1 MIYHTHCTDVS
12 TNGGKALRALY
23 CLSFG
28 PKKEYVETDFKPVEY
43 RLGTTLIAFL
53 STDFAS
59 LRAKLLVRTT
69 PMMENQAITE
79 IKNELSTIHPF
90 GERFVQ
96 SLFFEEKLADVLDE
110 RMEGFEKLQKELSA
124 FADAVLVP
132 DRSKL
137 SAKQR
142 LALYMS
148 RDFQAATAIAGLD
161 LKMRAE
167 RKLYVDEQNFD
178 PVLAAD
184 RISTPPK
191 SVRFARI
198 EGSDDLGATLLTELL
213 EMVEQ
218 GIELKKCEYCHRY
231 FIPFSSKALYCDR
244 SVGDTGKSCKEL
256 AVKEK
261 HEKKIAADDGL
272 KLIRQRIKT
281 YDMRVRRTPAIYT
294 DAAFQIW
301 KAQTENARN
310 RYVNGELTYEELD
323 ALTQLPKKKGEK

>member
-1 MIYHTHCTDVS
+1 MTEISICGKLIALQMIYHTHCTAVS

-132 DRSKL
+132 DKSKL

-178 PVLAAD
+178 PV
-184 RISTPPK
+184 
-191 SVRFARI
+191 
-198 EGSDDLGATLLTELL
+198 
-213 EMVEQ
+213 VEQ

-301 KAQTENARN
+301 KAQAENARN

-323 ALTQLPKKKGEK
+323 ALTQLPKKKGE

>member
-1 MIYHTHCTDVS
+1 MDK
-12 TNGGKALRALY
+12 NGGNALRALY
-23 CLSFG
+23 CFSFG
-28 PKKEYVETDFKPVEY
+28 PKKEYVETDFRPVEY
-43 RLGTTLIAFL
+43 QLGTALITFL
-53 STDFAS
+53 STDFGP
-59 LRAKLLVRTT
+59 LRAKLQERQT

-79 IKNELSTIHPF
+79 VKNRLIAAHPF
-90 GERFVQ
+90 LERFVQ
-96 SLFFEEKLADVLDE
+96 SLFFEENLADTLDE
-110 RMEGFEKLQKELSA
+110 RLEGFEKLQKELSS
-124 FADAVLVP
+124 FVDAVLLA
-132 DRSKL
+132 DRSGL
-137 SAKQR
+137 NTKQR

-148 RDFQAATAIAGLD
+148 RDFQIATKIAGLNQ
-161 LKMRAE
+161 KMYVE
-167 RKLYVDEQNFD
+167 RKMYINERNYD
-178 PVLAAD
+178 PVLIAD
-184 RISTPPK
+184 RITEPPR

-198 EGSDDLGATLLTELL
+198 EGSDDLAATLLTELL

-231 FIPFSSKALYCDR
+231 FIPFSSKALYCNR

-261 HEKKIAADDGL
+261 HEKKVAADDGL

-301 KAQTENARN
+301 KAQAEDARN
-310 RYVNGELTYEELD
+310 RYVNGDLTYEELD

>member
-1 MIYHTHCTDVS
+1 M
-12 TNGGKALRALY
+12 NGGNTLRALY

-43 RLGTTLIAFL
+43 QLGTALITFL
-53 STDFAS
+53 STDFGL
-59 LRAKLLVRTT
+59 LRVKLQERQT

-79 IKNELSTIHPF
+79 VKNKLIAAHPF
-90 GERFVQ
+90 LERFAQ
-96 SLFFEEKLADVLDE
+96 SLFFEENLADTLDG
-110 RMEGFEKLQKELSA
+110 RLNDFENLQKELSS
-124 FADAVLVP
+124 FVDAVLLA
-132 DRSKL
+132 DRSGL
-137 SAKQR
+137 NTKQR

-148 RDFQAATAIAGLD
+148 RDFQIATKIAGLNQ
-161 LKMRAE
+161 KMYVE
-167 RKLYVDEQNFD
+167 RKMYVNERNYD
-178 PVLAAD
+178 PVLIAD
-184 RISTPPK
+184 RITAPPQ

-218 GIELKKCEYCHRY
+218 EIELKKCEYCHRY

-261 HEKKIAADDGL
+261 HEKKIAADNGL

-281 YDMRVRRTPAIYT
+281 YDMRVRRTPAVYT
-294 DAAFQIW
+294 DAAFQAW
-301 KAQTENARN
+301 KTQAEDARN
-310 RYVNGELTYEELD
+310 RYVNGELTYEELA

>member
-1 MIYHTHCTDVS
+1 
-12 TNGGKALRALY
+12 
-23 CLSFG
+23 
-28 PKKEYVETDFKPVEY
+28 
-43 RLGTTLIAFL
+43 
-53 STDFAS
+53 
-59 LRAKLLVRTT
+59 
-69 PMMENQAITE
+69 MMENQAIIE
-79 IKNELSTIHPF
+79 IKNALSAIHPF

-148 RDFQAATAIAGLD
+148 RDFQAATVIAGLN

-301 KAQTENARN
+301 RAQAENARN

-323 ALTQLPKKKGEK
+323 ALTQLPKKKGE

>member
-1 MIYHTHCTDVS
+1 MLEFWPQKGICR
-12 TNGGKALRALY
+12 NGFQARGISSRDDPY
-23 CLSFG
+23 CLFVHRFRFFTGEITGANNAHDGKSSH
-28 PKKEYVETDFKPVEY
+28 Y
-43 RLGTTLIAFL
+43 RDQKCAERDPPFRGTLCAVPL
-53 STDFAS
+53 
-59 LRAKLLVRTT
+59 
-69 PMMENQAITE
+69 
-79 IKNELSTIHPF
+79 
-90 GERFVQ
+90 
-96 SLFFEEKLADVLDE
+96 FEEKLADVLDE

-148 RDFQAATAIAGLD
+148 HDFQAATAIAGLD

-244 SVGDTGKSCKEL
+244 SVGDTGK
-256 AVKEK
+256 
-261 HEKKIAADDGL
+261 AA
-272 KLIRQRIKT
+272 KNSQSKRSMKRKS
-281 YDMRVRRTPAIYT
+281 
-294 DAAFQIW
+294 
-301 KAQTENARN
+301 
-310 RYVNGELTYEELD
+310 
-323 ALTQLPKKKGEK
+323 LPMMA

>member
-1 MIYHTHCTDVS
+1 M
-12 TNGGKALRALY
+12 RALY

-132 DRSKL
+132 DKSKL

-148 RDFQAATAIAGLD
+148 RDFQAATAIAGLN

-261 HEKKIAADDGL
+261 HEKKIC
-272 KLIRQRIKT
+272 R
-281 YDMRVRRTPAIYT
+281 
-294 DAAFQIW
+294 
-301 KAQTENARN
+301 
-310 RYVNGELTYEELD
+310 
-323 ALTQLPKKKGEK
+323 

>member
-1 MIYHTHCTDVS
+1 
-12 TNGGKALRALY
+12 
-23 CLSFG
+23 
-28 PKKEYVETDFKPVEY
+28 
-43 RLGTTLIAFL
+43 
-53 STDFAS
+53 
-59 LRAKLLVRTT
+59 
-69 PMMENQAITE
+69 MMENQAITE
-79 IKNELSTIHPF
+79 IKNALSAIHPF

-132 DRSKL
+132 DKSKL

-184 RISTPPK
+184 RISTSPK

-294 DAAFQIW
+294 DAAFQAW
-301 KAQTENARN
+301 KAQAEDARN

-323 ALTQLPKKKGEK
+323 ALTQFPKKKGEK

>member
-1 MIYHTHCTDVS
+1 M
-12 TNGGKALRALY
+12 NGGNTLRALY

-43 RLGTTLIAFL
+43 QLGTALITFL
-53 STDFAS
+53 STDFDP
-59 LRAKLLVRTT
+59 LRAKLQERQT

-79 IKNELSTIHPF
+79 VKNKLIAAHPF
-90 GERFVQ
+90 LERFAQ
-96 SLFFEEKLADVLDE
+96 SLFFEENLADTLDG
-110 RMEGFEKLQKELSA
+110 RLKDFEKLQKELSS
-124 FADAVLVP
+124 FVDAVLLA
-132 DRSKL
+132 DRSRL
-137 SAKQR
+137 NTKQR

-148 RDFQAATAIAGLD
+148 RDFQIATKIAGLNQ
-161 LKMRAE
+161 KMYVE
-167 RKLYVDEQNFD
+167 RKMYVNERNYD
-178 PVLAAD
+178 PVLIAD
-184 RISTPPK
+184 RITEPPR

-198 EGSDDLGATLLTELL
+198 EGSDDLAATLLTELL

-261 HEKKIAADDGL
+261 HEKKIAADNGL

-281 YDMRVRRTPAIYT
+281 YDMRVRRTPAVYT
-294 DAAFQIW
+294 DAAFQAW
-301 KAQTENARN
+301 KTQAEDARN
-310 RYVNGELTYEELD
+310 RYVNGELTYEELA

>member
-1 MIYHTHCTDVS
+1 MIYHTRCTAVS
-12 TNGGKALRALY
+12 TNGGEALRALY

-59 LRAKLLVRTT
+59 LRAKLLMRTT

-96 SLFFEEKLADVLDE
+96 SLFFEEKLADMLDE

-244 SVGDTGKSCKEL
+244 SVGDTGKSCS
-256 AVKEK
+256 
-261 HEKKIAADDGL
+261 
-272 KLIRQRIKT
+272 QRE
-281 YDMRVRRTPAIYT
+281 A
-294 DAAFQIW
+294 
-301 KAQTENARN
+301 
-310 RYVNGELTYEELD
+310 
-323 ALTQLPKKKGEK
+323 

>member
-1 MIYHTHCTDVS
+1 M
-12 TNGGKALRALY
+12 RALY

-132 DRSKL
+132 DKSKL

-218 GIELKKCEYCHRY
+218 GIELKKCEYCHR
-231 FIPFSSKALYCDR
+231 
-244 SVGDTGKSCKEL
+244 SVGDTRKSCKEL

-301 KAQTENARN
+301 KAQAENARN
-310 RYVNGELTYEELD
+310 RYVNGELTYEELA

>member
-1 MIYHTHCTDVS
+1 M
-12 TNGGKALRALY
+12 
-23 CLSFG
+23 
-28 PKKEYVETDFKPVEY
+28 
-43 RLGTTLIAFL
+43 
-53 STDFAS
+53 
-59 LRAKLLVRTT
+59 
-69 PMMENQAITE
+69 
-79 IKNELSTIHPF
+79 
-90 GERFVQ
+90 
-96 SLFFEEKLADVLDE
+96 
-110 RMEGFEKLQKELSA
+110 
-124 FADAVLVP
+124 
-132 DRSKL
+132 

-301 KAQTENARN
+301 KAQAENARN
-310 RYVNGELTYEELD
+310 RYVNGELTYEELA

>member
-1 MIYHTHCTDVS
+1 MIYHTRSRTVS

-79 IKNELSTIHPF
+79 IKNALSAIHPF

-132 DRSKL
+132 DKSKL

-218 GIELKKCEYCHRY
+218 GIELKKCEY
-231 FIPFSSKALYCDR
+231 
-244 SVGDTGKSCKEL
+244 
-256 AVKEK
+256 
-261 HEKKIAADDGL
+261 
-272 KLIRQRIKT
+272 
-281 YDMRVRRTPAIYT
+281 
-294 DAAFQIW
+294 
-301 KAQTENARN
+301 
-310 RYVNGELTYEELD
+310 
-323 ALTQLPKKKGEK
+323 

>member
-1 MIYHTHCTDVS
+1 M
-12 TNGGKALRALY
+12 NGGNTLRALY

-43 RLGTTLIAFL
+43 QLGTALITFL
-53 STDFAS
+53 STDFGL
-59 LRAKLLVRTT
+59 LRAKLRERQT

-79 IKNELSTIHPF
+79 VKNKLIAAHPF
-90 GERFVQ
+90 LERFAQ
-96 SLFFEEKLADVLDE
+96 SLFFEENLADTLNE
-110 RMEGFEKLQKELSA
+110 RLEGFENLQKELSS
-124 FADAVLVP
+124 FIDAVLLA
-132 DRSKL
+132 DRSGL
-137 SAKQR
+137 NTKQR

-148 RDFQAATAIAGLD
+148 RDFQIATKIAGLNQ
-161 LKMRAE
+161 KMYVE
-167 RKLYVDEQNFD
+167 RKMYVNERNYD
-178 PVLAAD
+178 PVLIAD
-184 RISTPPK
+184 RITAPPQ

-261 HEKKIAADDGL
+261 HEKKIAADNGL

-281 YDMRVRRTPAIYT
+281 YDMRVRRTPAVYT
-294 DAAFQIW
+294 DAVFQVW
-301 KAQTENARN
+301 KTQAEDARN
-310 RYVNGELTYEELD
+310 RYANGELTYEELA

>member
-1 MIYHTHCTDVS
+1 
-12 TNGGKALRALY
+12 
-23 CLSFG
+23 
-28 PKKEYVETDFKPVEY
+28 
-43 RLGTTLIAFL
+43 
-53 STDFAS
+53 
-59 LRAKLLVRTT
+59 
-69 PMMENQAITE
+69 MMENQAITE
-79 IKNELSTIHPF
+79 IKNALSTIHPF

-132 DRSKL
+132 DKSKL

-218 GIELKKCEYCHRY
+218 GIELKKCEYCG
-231 FIPFSSKALYCDR
+231 SVLEVQNKKAWSLLEMR
-244 SVGDTGKSCKEL
+244 
-256 AVKEK
+256 EK
-261 HEKKIAADDGL
+261 
-272 KLIRQRIKT
+272 
-281 YDMRVRRTPAIYT
+281 
-294 DAAFQIW
+294 
-301 KAQTENARN
+301 
-310 RYVNGELTYEELD
+310 
-323 ALTQLPKKKGEK
+323 

>member
-1 MIYHTHCTDVS
+1 M
-12 TNGGKALRALY
+12 RALY

-79 IKNELSTIHPF
+79 IKNALSAIHPF

-96 SLFFEEKLADVLDE
+96 SLDE
-110 RMEGFEKLQKELSA
+110 RVEGFEKLQKELSA

-132 DRSKL
+132 DKSKL

-301 KAQTENARN
+301 KAQAENARN

-323 ALTQLPKKKGEK
+323 ALTQLPKKKGE

>member
-1 MIYHTHCTDVS
+1 MIYHTRCGAVS

-124 FADAVLVP
+124 FAD
-132 DRSKL
+132 
-137 SAKQR
+137 
-142 LALYMS
+142 
-148 RDFQAATAIAGLD
+148 AIAGLD

-301 KAQTENARN
+301 KAQAENARN

>member
-1 MIYHTHCTDVS
+1 MRSCVHEWRKSLESLVLLEFWPQKGICR
-12 TNGGKALRALY
+12 NGFQARGISSRDNPY
-23 CLSFG
+23 CLFVHRFRFFTG
-28 PKKEYVETDFKPVEY
+28 EIT
-43 RLGTTLIAFL
+43 GA
-53 STDFAS
+53 
-59 LRAKLLVRTT
+59 
-69 PMMENQAITE
+69 NNAITE
-79 IKNELSTIHPF
+79 IKNALSAIHPF

-110 RMEGFEKLQKELSA
+110 RLEGFEKLQKELSA

-301 KAQTENARN
+301 KAQAENARN

>member
-1 MIYHTHCTDVS
+1 M
-12 TNGGKALRALY
+12 RALY

-79 IKNELSTIHPF
+79 IKNALSAIHPF

-142 LALYMS
+142 LVLYMS
-148 RDFQAATAIAGLD
+148 RDFQAATALAGLN

-218 GIELKKCEYCHRY
+218 GIELKKCEYCHRH
-231 FIPFSSKALYCDR
+231 FSPFSSKA
-244 SVGDTGKSCKEL
+244 GKSCKEL

-301 KAQTENARN
+301 KAQAEDARN
-310 RYVNGELTYEELD
+310 RYVNGELTYEELA